1 MNAHCFKTVFSKR
14 LGSLVAVGE
23 HASSQGKATGAST
36 PAHNISSTSSAFS
49 ASWGTGFCGALSTTF
64 AFVTL
69 AWASPAW
76 AQPQVQPATNALPA
90 GGQVVQGAVQFN
102 TQAQQLNITQST
114 DRAAVNWQSF
124 DIGAA
129 AKVHV
134 VQPSAQSVLLN
145 RVGGE
150 APSQIFGQLQAN
162 GQVILVNPNGMVFG
176 KDGSV
181 SAAGFTGSTL
191 NISDADFMAGKER
204 YTRSGTAAA
213 TSAIVNRGLIQ
224 AAPGG
229 YVALLGASVSNE
241 GRIEAPQGNVFMAAA
256 DAVTLPSQ
264 ASTVGVPIGQSG
276 RIKLELTPASINAA
290 VANHKGG
297 TIVTEGGQVYLQ
309 AAAVNAALASIIQS
323 GSIDTTGVKGGQV
336 HVLADGGHIRV
347 NGSIKA
353 NSTDG
358 SAGGDIYIGRD
369 KDTNV
374 LAAVGDASG
383 ARLESKGGFVE
394 TSGSFLKTDGTR
406 VIAKDWLLD
415 PSDITIS
422 NSTSS
427 NVTGTSPAD
436 ITPNGGAGT
445 TSNVQVS
452 TIQDAINQGTNV
464 TIRTTNTL
472 NPTGAGNIT
481 IANALAFTNN
491 GAQDATLSLIADN
504 GITQNAAITTTG
516 GSRLVNISMTANGN
530 FQGNTAA
537 SVNSRGLTLN
547 AGITT
552 NGNITLTGN
561 NQSGA
566 TDGAGAGVYINRQ
579 TVNAGTS
586 DVTITGTAT
595 NGAGAFIHGNSV
607 IRGGNITINGTANT
621 TAANMSGIGVHLFRD
636 GTTTIAATNNLAITG
651 MVTGTGTG
659 NGIRANGGNV
669 GTAVLMTAGGNATL
683 RGIQR
688 GNANNTSSAMYLSGF
703 RVNATGDVTL
713 QAEAANSNS
722 LAIHMNREAGAL
734 NNFDDGWR
742 MQVRSSGGNVLI
754 QSNQGAIVGADIN
767 TALTISGRNVTLDNT
782 GAGMT
787 VNGVA
792 NANGGSI
799 DSTTGAITL
808 GSGTSTFS
816 GTVGNSW
823 TGGNWVPTG
832 VSLSGGAFSVGS
844 NTNVT
849 ATGNLTIGGSSSAA
863 QGVIVGLGAPV
874 SAGGN
879 INLAGRSTL
888 AGVNALDVNASLT
901 STAGNITL
909 SGDRMNI
916 GANVRA
922 GTAGANTV
930 TVNTVSAANKID
942 IGSGT
947 GVSGVDAAGTLGLS
961 QTELNRITAGNLVIG
976 DTANTGGITVSAAT
990 TTNATSGNLTL
1001 LSGGNITINGALTVG
1016 SATPSKNLTLHGA
1029 GATSTVT
1036 QTAAVKAAGLELLGS
1051 NATHTLNTAG
1061 NDIKTLAGNTGSVS
1075 LTNQGDLEI
1084 SSVNTDGLTG
1094 TGTVS
1099 ISTAAV
1105 STANPGNI
1113 TLKKSINA
1121 ANVNLN
1127 AAGAVLRDAAL
1138 ATDGIIQ
1145 ATSLLRIKAGSN
1157 IGTSGSRIQTNVAT
1171 LSMESVGDQF
1181 VTEADTVTVAAKTS
1195 NNGSIDIAANG
1206 GTLTVGSSTLI
1217 DGTTAIHGVTANGS
1231 GNITLSGT
1239 SSTADGLVV
1248 ARAVTADAGNINL
1261 SGTSSV
1267 NNGINIGSGINITSA
1282 TGDVSLIGTT
1292 LSTFTSTTGP
1302 WAGISFRNFVSPAGR
1317 VSGKNITMN
1326 ADATGTTGNALGYWG
1341 RAGEFVA
1348 AETLKITGGSIG
1360 NNALYS
1366 VGGLFSSGTG
1376 MTMNG
1381 TSQAANS
1388 AIALVNGVTLNNGIS
1403 GGISIT
1409 GTASSDQAAILL
1421 GNAGTNAITN
1431 SGSDGVKLTA
1441 LKGSIVLNS
1450 GTNTITNNG
1459 SGEVV
1464 LRAMPSLDTSTG
1476 ADHEGAIDGTRLTIT
1491 QTGSGGVQMLTSGK
1505 GDISAPKMVLNGGN
1519 VVIAAGTAVAQ
1530 GDGSGGQVKTVAGNN
1545 ITGAAR
1551 TFIHTGSATG
1561 TGLLANLGV
1570 FGADLRLS
1578 TIGSDTQNAASN
1590 RRYQQGSIQPG
1601 PGGAN
1606 AQVMFREK
1614 VALGGNLTDVT
1625 NTYGD
1630 STSNIDML
1638 SKLQAANLDATVLA
1652 TTATAGTFKIAK
1664 TALMADVTG
1673 ASMATALGVTANM
1686 SKAGHLKASTTG
1698 YAMDVTGNNYNLSG
1712 VSAKLTVGQLALTG
1726 VTIDAAGNTYGGT
1739 VAGGA
1744 INFNGSNK
1752 FAGDVIVGTAS
1763 VVSTGTDLSSS
1774 FNLKAGA
1781 YFQTADGTALS
1792 GDDAGNYSLAPITTA
1807 TANYVVDR
1815 LALTG
1820 SIALGSSTY
1829 GSTLTPG
1836 AVTLS
1841 NKVGTDDV
1849 SATGVTIVTA
1859 NNTSTSG
1866 NLRAG
1871 NYTGIQIVSGLT
1883 GTDSDNYSF
1892 ANVKGDYTVDRLALT
1907 GSIAL
1912 GSSTYGSTLSPGAV
1926 TLSNKVGAD
1935 VVSATGV
1942 TIDTASNTST
1952 SGNLRAGSYTGIQS
1966 VSGLTGTDSDN
1977 YSFANVKG
1985 DYTVNRLAL
1994 TGSIAPGS
2002 STYGSTLTPG
2012 AVTLSN
2018 KVGSDDVSATGVTI
2032 ATAGNTSTSGNLR
2045 AGSYTGIQSVS
2056 GLIGNDRDN
2065 YSFANVKGD
2074 YTVGQLALTSS
2085 IAAVTTVYGTAAT
2098 TGAVAVSAGL
2108 NGDDV
2113 RVSPTAVATLVGAVT
2128 TGSGNLAAGSYL
2140 QTAAAALEGADAGN
2154 YTTSATAA
2162 ANYVVTPRV
2171 INASVTAA
2179 DKVYDGSVA
2188 ATLVATSA
2196 DILLGDVVNV
2206 TGLTGS
2212 FASRNVVRDGTGNV
2226 LAQAVTVSGSAAA
2239 LGGADGAN
2247 YVLGNAASVP
2257 ATTARI
2263 TPRELS
2269 VSGIT
2274 ASDKVYDGNT
2284 TAVISVANAVLANVV
2299 AADSVSVSAQNA
2311 QGNFADKDVAR
2322 GAAGQVLAKAVQ
2334 VSGLQLQGAD
2344 AGNYNLQANGVS
2356 AQASITP
2363 RPVSLSGNSAVDKV
2377 ADGTTTAQVI
2387 AGTLNGLVAGESL
2400 NVNAQ
2405 GEFEDALVGTNKA
2418 VNARFA
2424 LENGAL
2430 GLASNYQLSN
2440 PVEVLRA
2447 SIVAFVPGTV
2457 DPGRVGGGGS
2467 SGNRVSFGGGSGT
2480 GAATGVNDEPV
2491 DPELV
2496 EQCSV
2501 LSPEKCE
2508 CESTQLPGVE
2518 MCFAPTRSVSLKD

>member
-49 ASWGTGFCGALSTTF
+49 ATWGTGFCGALSTTF

-76 AQPQVQPATNALPA
+76 AQPATNALPT

-102 TQAQQLNITQST
+102 TQAQQLNITQSS

-181 SAAGFTGSTL
+181 SAAGFSGATL

-358 SAGGDIYIGRD
+358 SAGGDIYMGRD

-394 TSGSFLKTDGTR
+394 TSGSFLKTDG
-406 VIAKDWLLD
+406 VQVMAKDWLLD

-422 NSTSS
+422 SSANS

-436 ITPNGGAGT
+436 ITPNGVDGT
-445 TSNVQVS
+445 SSIVQVS

-481 IANALAFTNN
+481 IANALNFNN
-491 GAQDATLSLIADN
+491 TGPQAATLSLIADN
-504 GITQNAAITTTG
+504 GITVNSGASITGTG
-516 GSRLVNISMTANGN
+516 TQLVNISMTANGN
-530 FQGNTAA
+530 FQGNPAA
-537 SVNSRGLTLN
+537 SANSRGINL
-547 AGITT
+547 
-552 NGNITLTGN
+552 
-561 NQSGA
+561 GA
-566 TDGAGAGVYINRQ
+566 AIN
-579 TVNAGTS
+579 
-586 DVTITGTAT
+586 T
-595 NGAGAFIHGNSV
+595 NGAVVLDGTTKNTGTGFGTWVNAAVTGGSVDIKGTSTNDIGLRVAGAINTTS
-607 IRGGNITINGTANT
+607 TINGLLKLNGTGTTGIFTSANLT
-621 TAANMSGIGVHLFRD
+621 SAAALDINGIGS
-636 GTTTIAATNNLAITG
+636 GNSTTNNGWGYYQNNNVVAQGTAVTIKG
-651 MVTGTGTG
+651 ESTGTGTG
-659 NGIRANGGNV
+659 NPGVILMNGAGVKATTSMDVTGTSAKGHGIFMSRTSWFDGGT
-669 GTAVLMTAGGNATL
+669 TA
-683 RGIQR
+683 
-688 GNANNTSSAMYLSGF
+688 
-703 RVNATGDVTL
+703 DVTL
-713 QAEAANSNS
+713 TGTAQSNNTGILLDSANAIIGKNISLIGKSTSVSGGAGFGFLSIMGPGNGNRMTASGNLSIHGTVDGAGTGSGVRHATTNWQNLINDYRAGGTLSITGTNAAAATNTDAAVSLRGVQASAGGDITVSGIHNNAAADAVFIFSDSYNSGGAAPGYQGGATSLRSTGGNTTIKSNQGNIYIQDGTPNSVISTAITGRNVIIDNTGGTFSGGMFTAGTGTSTSTTVNRAGVYIGDSLAGNDLHINNAANSPRRTITASDANGQIVINGKSTGSNS
-722 LAIHMNREAGAL
+722 TH
-734 NNFDDGWR
+734 
-742 MQVRSSGGNVLI
+742 SSGVRIASTVGFVANTT
-754 QSNQGAIVGADIN
+754 AI
-767 TALTISGRNVTLDNT
+767 T
-782 GAGMT
+782 GSSS
-787 VNGVA
+787 VA
-792 NANGGSI
+792 NAVELNAALT
-799 DSTTGAITL
+799 TTG
-808 GSGTSTFS
+808 
-816 GTVGNSW
+816 
-823 TGGNWVPTG
+823 
-832 VSLSGGAFSVGS
+832 
-844 NTNVT
+844 
-849 ATGNLTIGGSSSAA
+849 
-863 QGVIVGLGAPV
+863 
-874 SAGGN
+874 
-879 INLAGRSTL
+879 
-888 AGVNALDVNASLT
+888 D
-901 STAGNITL
+901 ITL

-922 GTAGANTV
+922 GSTGANTV
-930 TVNTVSAANKID
+930 TVKTVSAGNKID

-947 GVSGVDAAGTLGLS
+947 GVSGVDVVGTLGLS
-961 QTELNRITAGNLVIG
+961 QAELNRITAGNLVIG

-1001 LSGGNITINGALTVG
+1001 VSGGNIAINGALTVG

-1051 NATHTLNTAG
+1051 NATHTLDNAG
-1061 NDIKTLAGNTGSVS
+1061 NDVKKLAGNTKTVS
-1075 LTNQGDLEI
+1075 LINQGDLEV
-1084 SSVNTDGLTG
+1084 STVNTEGLTG

-1099 ISTAAV
+1099 ISTTAA
-1105 STANPGNI
+1105 GNI
-1113 TLKKSINA
+1113 TLMENISA
-1121 ANVNLN
+1121 AEVNLN

-1145 ATSLLRIKAGSN
+1145 ATSLLRINAGTT
-1157 IGTSGSRIQTNVAT
+1157 IGTSASRIQTDVAT
-1171 LSMESVGDQF
+1171 LSMFSGGDQF
-1181 VTEADTVTVAAKTS
+1181 VTEANAVTVAARTT

-1206 GTLTVGSSTLI
+1206 GTMTVGSSTLI
-1217 DGTTAIHGVTANGS
+1217 PASVGAAIDGVTTHGS
-1231 GNITLSGT
+1231 GTITLSGTSNTADGLVVSKAVTADTGNITLSGT
-1239 SSTADGLVV
+1239 SSVRNGIVIGDG
-1248 ARAVTADAGNINL
+1248 INL
-1261 SGTSSV
+1261 T
-1267 NNGINIGSGINITSA
+1267 T
-1282 TGDVSLIGTT
+1282 TGDVSLTGTT
-1292 LSTFTSTTGP
+1292 SATSTSTTGP
-1302 WAGISFRNFVSPAGR
+1302 WAGISFRNISAPVAGT
-1317 VSGKNITMN
+1317 VSGRNITMN
-1326 ADATGTTGNALGYWG
+1326 ASATGTSGNALGYWG
-1341 RAGEFVA
+1341 RNARFIA
-1348 AETLKITGGSIG
+1348 SETLKMTGSSVG
-1360 NNALYS
+1360 NNALFQN

-1376 MTMNG
+1376 MTVTG
-1381 TSQAANS
+1381 TSQANNS
-1388 AIALVNGVTLNNGIS
+1388 AIALVAGMTIINGSS

-1409 GTASSDQAAILL
+1409 GTALSSQAAFLL
-1421 GNAGTNAITN
+1421 GDSGINSITN

-1441 LKGSIVLNS
+1441 LKGNIVLNS
-1450 GTNTITNNG
+1450 ATNTITNNG
-1459 SGEVV
+1459 
-1464 LRAMPSLDTSTG
+1464 TG
-1476 ADHEGAIDGTRLTIT
+1476 AVNITAGNGSDTDLGAIDGTKLTIN
-1491 QTGSGGVQMLTSGK
+1491 QNGNGVVEVQTSGL
-1505 GDISAPKMVLNGGN
+1505 GNVTAPKIINNGIGN
-1519 VVIAAGTAVAQ
+1519 VTVAAGTAIGA
-1530 GDGSGGQVKTVAGNN
+1530 GTGTGGQVKTALNNTITQNSTGKTYIYTGN
-1545 ITGAAR
+1545 
-1551 TFIHTGSATG
+1551 ATD
-1561 TGLLANLGV
+1561 TGLLSDLGA
-1570 FGADLRLS
+1570 FSNGLFLS
-1578 TIGSDTQNAASN
+1578 TIGADTKNAVSN
-1590 RRYQQGSIQPG
+1590 TGYGSTIA
-1601 PGGAN
+1601 GGAN

-1614 VALGGNLTDVT
+1614 VALSGSLADAT

-1630 STSNIDML
+1630 STTNAAVL
-1638 SKLQAANLDATVLA
+1638 AKLQVDNLDATVLE
-1652 TTATAGTFKIAK
+1652 TTSAAGTFKITK
-1664 TALMADVTG
+1664 TDLMTDVAIG
-1673 ASMATALGVTANM
+1673 SASVATALNDPDNLSTSLRLEANT
-1686 SKAGHLKASTTG
+1686 TTG
-1698 YAMDVTGNNYNLSG
+1698 YAIELTGSNYTLSS
-1712 VSAKLTVGQLALTG
+1712 VSAKLKVGKLALTG
-1726 VTIDAAGNTYGGT
+1726 VTIDDAGNTYGGT

-1744 INFNGSNK
+1744 INVSGANK
-1752 FAGDVIVGTAS
+1752 FAADEIEGIAS

-1774 FNLKAGA
+1774 GKLKAGT

-1792 GDDAGNYSLAPITTA
+1792 GADASNYSLAPITTA

-1871 NYTGIQIVSGLT
+1871 
-1883 GTDSDNYSF
+1883 
-1892 ANVKGDYTVDRLALT
+1892 
-1907 GSIAL
+1907 
-1912 GSSTYGSTLSPGAV
+1912 
-1926 TLSNKVGAD
+1926 
-1935 VVSATGV
+1935 
-1942 TIDTASNTST
+1942 
-1952 SGNLRAGSYTGIQS
+1952 SYTGIQS
-1966 VSGLTGTDSDN
+1966 VIGLT
-1977 YSFANVKG
+1977 
-1985 DYTVNRLAL
+1985 
-1994 TGSIAPGS
+1994 
-2002 STYGSTLTPG
+2002 
-2012 AVTLSN
+2012 
-2018 KVGSDDVSATGVTI
+2018 
-2032 ATAGNTSTSGNLR
+2032 
-2045 AGSYTGIQSVS
+2045 
-2056 GLIGNDRDN
+2056 GNDRDN
-2065 YSFANVKGD
+2065 YTFADVKGD

-2108 NGDDV
+2108 IGDDV

-2140 QTAAAALEGADAGN
+2140 QSAAAALEGADAGN
-2154 YTTSATAA
+2154 YTTLATTV

-2179 DKVYDGSVA
+2179 DKVYDGNVA

-2212 FASRNVVRDGTGNV
+2212 FASRNVARDGAGNV
-2226 LAQAVTVSGSAAA
+2226 LAQVVTVSGSAAA
-2239 LGGADGAN
+2239 LGGADGSN

-2284 TAVISVANAVLANVV
+2284 TAVISVANAALANVV

-2387 AGTLNGLVAGESL
+2387 AGSLNGLVAGESL

-2424 LENGAL
+2424 LQNGAL

-2447 SIVAFVPGTV
+2447 SIVAFVPGKV
-2457 DPGRVGGGGS
+2457 SPEPIGGGS
-2467 SGNRVSFGGGSGT
+2467 TQGSRVSFGGGPGT
-2480 GAATGVNDEPV
+2480 GAATGVNDDPV
-2491 DPELV
+2491 DPV
-2496 EQCSV
+2496 VAQCSV
-2501 LSPEKCE
+2501 LNPEKCE
-2508 CESTQLPGVE
+2508 CVETPQPGVE
-2518 MCFAPTRSVSLKD
+2518 LCFVPVQRVSLKD

>member
-49 ASWGTGFCGALSTTF
+49 ATWGTGFCGALSTTF

-76 AQPQVQPATNALPA
+76 AQPATNALPT

-102 TQAQQLNITQST
+102 TQAQQLNITQSS

-181 SAAGFTGSTL
+181 SAAGFTGTTL

-264 ASTVGVPIGQSG
+264 ATTVGVPIGQSG

-374 LAAVGDASG
+374 LAAVGDARG

-394 TSGSFLKTDGTR
+394 TSGSFLKTDG
-406 VIAKDWLLD
+406 VQVMAKDWLLD

-422 NSTSS
+422 AGADAGYAESGAVSTVSYTPTS
-427 NVTGTSPAD
+427 GSATSVVNVSTLQTAINAGTS
-436 ITPNGGAGT
+436 
-445 TSNVQVS
+445 
-452 TIQDAINQGTNV
+452 V
-464 TIRTTNTL
+464 TIATTNNGTSGS
-472 NPTGAGNIT
+472 GAGNIT
-481 IANALAFTNN
+481 IANALNFNN
-491 GAQDATLSLIADN
+491 TGTQAATLSLIADN
-504 GITQNAAITTTG
+504 GIIQNAAITGTG
-516 GSRLVNISMTANGN
+516 TQLVNISMRANGN

-537 SVNSRGLTLN
+537 STSSRGITLN

-552 NGNITLTGN
+552 NGAVTLTGN
-561 NQSGA
+561 NQSGL
-566 TDGAGAGVYINRQ
+566 TDGAGAGVFINRQ
-579 TVNAGTS
+579 TVNAGAS

-595 NGAGAFIHGNSV
+595 NGSGTFINGVST
-607 IRGGNITINGTANT
+607 IRGRNININGTSNT
-621 TAANMSGIGVHLFRD
+621 TASNVSGIGVHLVRD
-636 GTTTIAATNNLAITG
+636 SLTTIAATNNLAITG

-754 QSNQGAIVGADIN
+754 QSNQGAIVGADVN
-767 TALTISGRNVTLDNT
+767 TALTISGRNVALDNT

-816 GTVGNSW
+816 GTVGNAW

-901 STAGNITL
+901 SNAGNITL

-922 GTAGANTV
+922 GSTGANTV
-930 TVNTVSAANKID
+930 TVKTVSAGNNID

-947 GVSGVDAAGTLGLS
+947 GVSGVDVVGTLGLS
-961 QTELNRITAGNLVIG
+961 QAELNRITAGNLVIG

-990 TTNATSGNLTL
+990 TTNAATGNLTFVT
-1001 LSGGNITINGALTVG
+1001 GGNIAINGALTLG

-1051 NATHTLNTAG
+1051 SATHTLNTTG
-1061 NDIKTLAGNTGSVS
+1061 NDIKKLAGNTGSVS

-1181 VTEADTVTVAAKTS
+1181 VTEANAVTVAARTS

-1994 TGSIAPGS
+1994 TGSIAPS
-2002 STYGSTLTPG
+2002 NSTYGSTLTPG

>member
-49 ASWGTGFCGALSTTF
+49 ASWGAGFCGALSTTF

-76 AQPQVQPATNALPA
+76 AQPATNALPT

-353 NSTDG
+353 NSNDG

-374 LAAVGDASG
+374 LAAMGDASG

-422 NSTSS
+422 SSTNS

-445 TSNVQVS
+445 SSIVQVS

-537 SVNSRGLTLN
+537 STSSRGITLN

-552 NGNITLTGN
+552 NGAITLTGN

-688 GNANNTSSAMYLSGF
+688 GNANNTTSAMYLSGF

-722 LAIHMNREAGAL
+722 LAIHMNREAGSL
-734 NNFDDGWR
+734 NGYDDWR

-767 TALTISGRNVTLDNT
+767 TAVTISGRNVTLDNT

-816 GTVGNSW
+816 GTVGNAW

-922 GTAGANTV
+922 GSTGANTV
-930 TVNTVSAANKID
+930 TVKTVSAGNNID

-961 QTELNRITAGNLVIG
+961 QAELNRITAGNLVIG

-1001 LSGGNITINGALTVG
+1001 VSGGNIAINGALIVG
-1016 SATPSKNLTLHGA
+1016 GSGASRTLTLHGA

-1051 NATHTLNTAG
+1051 NATHTLDNAV
-1061 NDIKTLAGNTGSVS
+1061 NDVKKLAGNTKTVS
-1075 LTNQGDLEI
+1075 LTHQGDLEV
-1084 SSVNTDGLTG
+1084 STVNTEGLTG

-1099 ISTAAV
+1099 ISTTAA
-1105 STANPGNI
+1105 GNI
-1113 TLKKSINA
+1113 NLLKNISA
-1121 ANVNLN
+1121 SEVNLN
-1127 AAGAVLRDAAL
+1127 SAGAVLRNAAA

-1145 ATSLLRIKAGSN
+1145 ATSLLRINAGTT
-1157 IGTSGSRIQTNVAT
+1157 IGTSASRIQTDVAT
-1171 LSMESVGDQF
+1171 LSMFSGGDQF
-1181 VTEADTVTVAAKTS
+1181 VTEANAVTVAARTT

-1206 GTLTVGSSTLI
+1206 GTMTVGSSTLI
-1217 DGTTAIHGVTANGS
+1217 PASVGAAIDGVTTHGSGTITLSGTSNTANGLVVS
-1231 GNITLSGT
+1231 KAVTADTGNITLSGT
-1239 SSTADGLVV
+1239 SSVG
-1248 ARAVTADAGNINL
+1248 
-1261 SGTSSV
+1261 
-1267 NNGINIGSGINITSA
+1267 NGINIGSGINITSNS
-1282 TGDVSLIGTT
+1282 GDVSLTGTT
-1292 LSTFTSTTGP
+1292 SATSTSSTDP

-1348 AETLKITGGSIG
+1348 SETLKITGSSFG

-1366 VGGLFSSGTG
+1366 VGGVFSSGTG
-1376 MTMNG
+1376 MTING

-1409 GTASSDQAAILL
+1409 GDAKSDQAAILL
-1421 GNAGTNAITN
+1421 GNAGTNTITN

-1491 QTGSGGVQMLTSGK
+1491 QTGSGGVQLLTAGK

-1570 FGADLRLS
+1570 FGNDLFLS

-1994 TGSIAPGS
+1994 TGSIAPS
-2002 STYGSTLTPG
+2002 NSTYGSTLTPG